1 MTATLM
7 QHVPKKTAATL
18 VLVKM
23 FELVTGISNQLQ
35 TVLVMV
41 LMVVI
46 TCIQMVRDIVSTL

>member
-7 QHVPKKTAATL
+7 QNVPKKTTATL

-46 TCIQMVRDIVSTL
+46 TCIQMLRDIVSTL